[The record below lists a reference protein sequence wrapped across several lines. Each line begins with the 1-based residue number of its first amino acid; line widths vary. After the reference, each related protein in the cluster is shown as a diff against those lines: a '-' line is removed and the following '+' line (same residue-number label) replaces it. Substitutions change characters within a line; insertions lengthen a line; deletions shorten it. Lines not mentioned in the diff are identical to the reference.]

1 MLKSALSVVC
11 QHLAGVQTKEHEVMT
26 GSVPSITL
34 PVQSTLGSTT
44 AVRPTGITPPRVV
57 VNGQIK
63 QVGVAVVRTWHR
75 LQHINRIWRERR
87 LLAALDDRALKDI
100 GLNRADVVR
109 ETSRSPID
117 LPQCRSADPELTPRI
132 RRLPK

>member
-1 MLKSALSVVC
+1 
-11 QHLAGVQTKEHEVMT
+11 MT
-26 GSVPSITL
+26 GSVPSISL
-34 PVQSTLGSTT
+34 PIQSKSGSATPVRLGRMT
-44 AVRPTGITPPRVV
+44 PTGAAV

-63 QVGVAVVRTWHR
+63 PVAFAVISAWHR
-75 LQHINRIWRERR
+75 LRYINRIWRERR
-87 LLAALDDRALKDI
+87 LLATLDDRALKDI